1 MLSVSL
7 SLSLCFINF
16 SHEVG
21 WPSVRSCPNLLY
33 RGPLVFPSLLFLS
46 FSRVPR
52 FDSCTASCL
61 SLRRTSSAG
70 TLHFEASLQQAGG
83 KEKEGRDDQNGRLSR
98 NDCGGGWMGTLRSIS
113 LCVSPSSFTDPLS
126 RKMGHHLSD
135 LWGENVKNSRREKKK
150 LYLRRRDVEKESVI
164 VDTKPIRFVGFCV

>member
-1 MLSVSL
+1 MRL
-7 SLSLCFINF
+7 
-16 SHEVG
+16 VG
-21 WPSVRSCPNLLY
+21 LLY
-33 RGPLVFPSLLFLS
+33 GLAQIFCTEALWFSPLCCFFLFLMCRDS
-46 FSRVPR
+46 IPAPR
-52 FDSCTASCL
+52 LACPYDGRHQL
-61 SLRRTSSAG
+61 ER
-70 TLHFEASLQQAGG
+70 LHFEASLQQAGG